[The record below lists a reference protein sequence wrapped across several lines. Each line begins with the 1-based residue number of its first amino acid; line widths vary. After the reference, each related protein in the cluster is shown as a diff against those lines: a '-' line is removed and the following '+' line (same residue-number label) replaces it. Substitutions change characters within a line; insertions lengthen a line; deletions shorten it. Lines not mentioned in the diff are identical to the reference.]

1 MGGATFNS
9 NPTAWKQQTQKYCG
23 LEAKVTDPK
32 TGKTMLMYLG
42 DAFDDAWVKVRYG
55 RVFLLCTH

>member
-32 TGKTMLMYLG
+32 TGKSMLMYVG
-42 DAFDDAWVKVRYG
+42 DAFDDAWVKASQTRILQWHVD
-55 RVFLLCTH
+55 